1 MSALKGSPEDGK
13 PDGERIAKV
22 IARSG
27 LCSRRDA
34 ELLIGEKRVS
44 VNGSVIES
52 AALDVTWPCDFV
64 DGQPLASPEPPR
76 LWRYHKP
83 KGRVTTHKDP
93 EGRPTVFEA
102 LPENLPRLISVGRL
116 DFNTEGLLLLT
127 NDGDLA
133 RHLELPST
141 GWLRR
146 YRVRAYG
153 EIEQEKLSRLSGG
166 LRADGVSYGP
176 IEATLEREQG
186 DNVWITIA
194 IREGKNREVR
204 SILEHLGLTVNRLI
218 RVSFGPFTLGD
229 LEPGQVE
236 EVKTSVLKDQLGP
249 RLTRQLGVR
258 REPMREERR
267 LPPSRSKP
275 TYLRRKPDAPERPE
289 RQEQQRPMRRRR
301 ILQMDGAEATIELT
315 PEKRS
320 RPDGSSERPRGE
332 RPAFRSREDRPPR
345 EDRKRFD
352 GGEQKPWSRK
362 PEGGDN
368 AAAPQ
373 AEGARFRKGPNGSS
387 DRPRGERPAFR
398 SREDRPP
405 REDGTRFDRGEQKP
419 WNRKPEGGDNDAAP
433 QAGGARFGKGA
444 DGSSDRPRGERPAFR
459 NRDDRPPRED
469 RKRFDRG
476 EQKPW
481 NRKPEGG
488 DNDAAPQ
495 AGGARF
501 GKGADGSSDRPRGE
515 RPAFRNRDDRPPR
528 EDRKRFDRGEQKPWN
543 RKPEGGDK
551 DSAPQAE
558 GAHFR
563 KRPDRFSDSPRGER
577 PSFRA
582 REDRPPREG
591 GESARRPGGEQ
602 CFGDRPRREAGAEAD
617 RPFRREDKRDGDER
631 RPFAP
636 RGKPEGD
643 RPHWKQR
650 PEAAGEERP
659 RWKSRSEGGEDRPR
673 SQFRKTE
680 GERRPFRK
688 EGEAKERSSFQSGD
702 GEKRPYR
709 AKSEH
714 GPQRKRDEGGE
725 GSRGKT
731 FAKGGFKGPKREG
744 PSGGKGGKPFKR
756 REGPA
761 DRPRPA
767 GPHKP
772 RPRPG
777 GETS

>member
-52 AALDVTWPCDFV
+52 AALDVTSSDAILV
-64 DGQPLASPEPPR
+64 DDQPLASPEPPR

-275 TYLRRKPDAPERPE
+275 TYLRRKPDAPERPA
-289 RQEQQRPMRRRR
+289 RQEEQRPMRRRR
-301 ILQMDGAEATIELT
+301 ILGVDGAEATIELT
-315 PEKRS
+315 PEKR
-320 RPDGSSERPRGE
+320 RGPD
-332 RPAFRSREDRPPR
+332 
-345 EDRKRFD
+345 
-352 GGEQKPWSRK
+352 
-362 PEGGDN
+362 
-368 AAAPQ
+368 
-373 AEGARFRKGPNGSS
+373 GSS

-405 REDGTRFDRGEQKP
+405 REDGKRFDRGEKP
-419 WNRKPEGGDNDAAP
+419 WSRKPEGGNNDVAP
-433 QAGGARFGKGA
+433 QAGGARFGKRP
-444 DGSSDRPRGERPAFR
+444 DRSSDRPRGERPAFR
-459 NRDDRPPRED
+459 SREDRPPRED
-469 RKRFDRG
+469 GRRFDRG

-481 NRKPEGG
+481 SRKPEGENH
-488 DNDAAPQ
+488 DVAPQ
-495 AGGARF
+495 AEGARF
-501 GKGADGSSDRPRGE
+501 GKGPDRSSDRPRGE
-515 RPAFRNRDDRPPR
+515 RPAFRSR
-528 EDRKRFDRGEQKPWN
+528 EDQPK
-543 RKPEGGDK
+543 
-551 DSAPQAE
+551 
-558 GAHFR
+558 
-563 KRPDRFSDSPRGER
+563 
-577 PSFRA
+577 
-582 REDRPPREG
+582 REG
-591 GESARRPGGEQ
+591 GERERRPGGERR
-602 CFGDRPRREAGAEAD
+602 FSDRPRREAGAEAD
-617 RPFRREDKRDGDER
+617 RPFRRENKRDSDER
-631 RPFAP
+631 HPFAP

-643 RPHWKQR
+643 RPHWKPR
-650 PEAAGEERP
+650 PQPAGEERP
-659 RWKSRSEGGEDRPR
+659 RWKSRSEAGENRPR
-673 SQFRKTE
+673 SQFRKAE
-680 GERRPFRK
+680 GEGRPFRK
-688 EGEAKERSSFQSGD
+688 EGDAKERPSFQSGD
-702 GEKRPYR
+702 REKRPYR
-709 AKSEH
+709 AKSE
-714 GPQRKRDEGGE
+714 GAPQRKRDEGE

-731 FAKGGFKGPKREG
+731 FAKRDFKGPKREG
-744 PSGGKGGKPFKR
+744 PGGGKGGKPFKR
-756 REGPA
+756 HEGPA
-761 DRPRPA
+761 DRPRPT

>member
-13 PDGERIAKV
+13 PDGDRIAKV

-44 VNGSVIES
+44 VNGSLIES
-52 AALDVTWPCDFV
+52 AALDVTSADAILV

-153 EIEQEKLSRLSGG
+153 DIDQGRLSALSGG

-218 RVSFGPFTLGD
+218 RVSFGPFILGD

-249 RLTRQLGVR
+249 RLTRQLGVK
-258 REPMREERR
+258 RELPREERR

-275 TYLRRKPDAPERPE
+275 TYLRRKPDAPERPQ
-289 RQEQQRPMRRRR
+289 RQEEQRPMRRRR
-301 ILQMDGAEATIELT
+301 ILGIDGGEATIELT
-315 PEKRS
+315 PEKR
-320 RPDGSSERPRGE
+320 RGPDDRFSERPRGE
-332 RPAFRSREDRPPR
+332 RPSFRSREDRPPR
-345 EDRKRFD
+345 EDGGRFER
-352 GGEQKPWSRK
+352 GEQKPWSKK
-362 PEGGDN
+362 PEGGEN
-368 AAAPQ
+368 GAAPR
-373 AEGARFRKGPNGSS
+373 AEGARFRKGPDRFS
-387 DRPRGERPAFR
+387 DKPRGDRPAFR

-405 REDGTRFDRGEQKP
+405 REDGRRFERGEHKP
-419 WNRKPEGGDNDAAP
+419 WSKKPEGEGGESAP
-433 QAGGARFGKGA
+433 RAEGAHFRKGPDRF
-444 DGSSDRPRGERPAFR
+444 SDKPRGDRPAFR
-459 NRDDRPPRED
+459 SREDRPPREDGRRFERGEHKPWSKKPEGEGVESAPRAEGARSRGGSDRFSDKPRGDRPPFRSREDRPPRED
-469 RKRFDRG
+469 RKSFDRG
-476 EQKPW
+476 ERKPW
-481 NRKPEGG
+481 SKKPEGV
-488 DNDAAPQ
+488 
-495 AGGARF
+495 GG
-501 GKGADGSSDRPRGE
+501 E
-515 RPAFRNRDDRPPR
+515 
-528 EDRKRFDRGEQKPWN
+528 
-543 RKPEGGDK
+543 
-551 DSAPQAE
+551 SAPQAE
-558 GAHFR
+558 GAPFQ
-563 KRPDRFSDSPRGER
+563 KRPERFSDRPKGER
-577 PSFRA
+577 PPFRS

-591 GESARRPGGEQ
+591 GERGQRPGGERR
-602 CFGDRPRREAGAEAD
+602 FGDRPKREAGAEAD
-617 RPFRREDKRDGDER
+617 RPVRRDGARDGAER
-631 RPFAP
+631 RSFKP

-643 RPHWKQR
+643 RPQWKPR
-650 PEAAGEERP
+650 SEAAGEERP
-659 RWKSRSEGGEDRPR
+659 RWTPRTDASEERPR
-673 SQFRKTE
+673 SQFRKAE
-680 GERRPFRK
+680 GEGRPFRK
-688 EGEAKERSSFQSGD
+688 EGGD

-709 AKSEH
+709 ARSE
-714 GPQRKRDEGGE
+714 GAPQRKRDEGGE
-725 GSRGKT
+725 RGKT
-731 FAKGGFKGPKREG
+731 FTKGGFKGPKREG
-744 PSGGKGGKPFKR
+744 PGGAKGGKPFKR
-756 REGPA
+756 REGPG
-761 DRPRPA
+761 DRPRPS
-767 GPHKP
+767 GPRKPTP
-772 RPRPG
+772 RPS